1 MASYVFMKVLESSPR
16 RYDRGISILSLGQI
30 SRTRQDITKS
40 YISGGD
46 KILEIGCGS
55 GTLAIACAEKGALV
69 VGFDISPPMLS
80 LARQKIKKR
89 NLSSKIKLHEMSAT
103 EMDKVFAN
111 QSFNKIVST
120 LTFSEFYTDE
130 QKHVLREAYRIL
142 KPGGL
147 IIIADEVKPNV
158 LWKRIL
164 HQLIRLPLVVITY
177 ILTQTSTK
185 AVKDIKS
192 LLNEA
197 GFEVIEE
204 KRSFLDSFGL
214 YVAKKPA

>member
-1 MASYVFMKVLESSPR
+1 
-16 RYDRGISILSLGQI
+16 
-30 SRTRQDITKS
+30 
-40 YISGGD
+40 
-46 KILEIGCGS
+46 
-55 GTLAIACAEKGALV
+55 
-69 VGFDISPPMLS
+69 MLS
-80 LARQKIKKR
+80 LARQKIKKQ

-103 EMDKVFAN
+103 EMDKAFAN

-120 LTFSEFYTDE
+120 LTFSEFYPDE
-130 QKHVLREAYRIL
+130 QKYVLREAYRIL

-177 ILTQTSTK
+177 ILTQTSTR
-185 AVKDIKS
+185 ALKDIKS

-197 GFEVIEE
+197 GFEVMEE
-204 KRSFLDSFGL
+204 KRSFFDSFGL